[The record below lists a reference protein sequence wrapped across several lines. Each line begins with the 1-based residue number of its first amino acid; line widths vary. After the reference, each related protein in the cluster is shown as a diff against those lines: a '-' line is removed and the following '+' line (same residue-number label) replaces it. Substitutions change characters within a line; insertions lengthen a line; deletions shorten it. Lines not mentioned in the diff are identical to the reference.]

1 MYKMSAE
8 RLEGL
13 QKMTQFTPESQSY
26 THETPGY
33 SKKSNSPPPG
43 GSLLSSTPLHALS
56 MKILYDLVSCSQAH
70 GHAQQNGGF
79 QCEGHSPWGVENI
92 GH

>member
-33 SKKSNSPPPG
+33 SKKSNFPPPRG
-43 GSLLSSTPLHALS
+43 VFI
-56 MKILYDLVSCSQAH
+56 ILYATARIVD
-70 GHAQQNGGF
+70 
-79 QCEGHSPWGVENI
+79 ENSI
-92 GH
+92 